1 MRIKIPLSYFFAIV
15 STIRSVYNGDLR
27 IVLFRGK
34 KKLNTRDANYSYG
47 SLHRIMR
54 FALREADFRGSED
67 ILLLGLGA
75 GSVIELI
82 RNEFHLP
89 NLLRAVDIDPVII
102 EIARKEFALDSYV
115 NTEILCQDAYTYVAN
130 TEDAYGLIII
140 DLFINNQVPLVFFDA
155 IFWENILRIS
165 SSEKQII
172 FNTMAS
178 TTDMVLFDAIIT
190 ELDKH

>member
-1 MRIKIPLSYFFAIV
+1 
-15 STIRSVYNGDLR
+15 
-27 IVLFRGK
+27 
-34 KKLNTRDANYSYG
+34 
-47 SLHRIMR
+47 MR

-89 NLLRAVDIDPVII
+89 NLIRAVDIDPVVI
-102 EIARKEFALDSYV
+102 EIARKEFALDSYE
-115 NTEILCQDAYTYVAN
+115 NTEILCQDAYMYVAN
-130 TEDAYGLIII
+130 TEDTYGLIII

-178 TTDMVLFDAIIT
+178 TTDTGLFEAIIVGLKKQWLEVIVFEKVEGT
-190 ELDKH
+190 NSIILTKQK